1 MTSPRRPTAFRLPET
16 AEIEIEPDL
25 PEPELVPATAQ
36 PLGLRRSF
44 RWGSVLVSAAS
55 SLAVL
60 WAGFAVTQFIEALF
74 QRSVVLGGI
83 GVSLAGLIAL
93 ALIAI
98 LLREVIGLIRLNAL
112 GSIQDDAARAI
123 AARDAAAA
131 QLALS
136 HLRRLYGGRPELA
149 AALADL
155 DRHERDIMDPADR
168 IRIAER
174 DIVSRLDE
182 TAGRII
188 TRSSRRVTL
197 TTAVMPAAALDILF
211 VAALNFRMLRD
222 LATLYGGRPG
232 FIGTLRL
239 ARMVLSHLAVTGGL
253 ALTDNIVQ
261 HVLGRGVLGRLS
273 ARFGEGAVNGI
284 MTARIGLA
292 ALDICRPLPFITR
305 PKPGLAEFLQ
315 QVGDFST
322 ERGQKEA
329 VGNRQ

>member
-1 MTSPRRPTAFRLPET
+1 MMNPRRPTAFRPET
-16 AEIEIEPDL
+16 AEIEIEPDRT
-25 PEPELVPATAQ
+25 EPALVPTLPQ

-55 SLAVL
+55 SLILL
-60 WAGFAVTQFIEALF
+60 WAGYAVAGFIDDLF

-83 GVSLAGLIAL
+83 GLSLASLVAL
-93 ALIAI
+93 ALVAI
-98 LLREVIGLIRLNAL
+98 LLREVIGLVRLNAL

-131 QLALS
+131 QLALR
-136 HLRRLYGGRPELA
+136 HLRRLYAGRPELA
-149 AALADL
+149 AGLADL
-155 DRHERDIMDPADR
+155 ARHERDIMDPADR

-188 TRSSRRVTL
+188 TRSARRVTL

-211 VAALNFRMLRD
+211 VAAFNFRMLRD

-232 FIGTLRL
+232 IIGTLRL

-253 ALTDNIVQ
+253 ALTDNIFQ
-261 HVLGRGVLGRLS
+261 HVLGRGLLGRLS

-315 QVGDFST
+315 QIGDFTS
-322 ERGQKEA
+322 EPGQGGQPAAKP
-329 VGNRQ
+329 

>member
-1 MTSPRRPTAFRLPET
+1 
-16 AEIEIEPDL
+16 
-25 PEPELVPATAQ
+25 
-36 PLGLRRSF
+36 
-44 RWGSVLVSAAS
+44 
-55 SLAVL
+55 
-60 WAGFAVTQFIEALF
+60 
-74 QRSVVLGGI
+74 
-83 GVSLAGLIAL
+83 
-93 ALIAI
+93 
-98 LLREVIGLIRLNAL
+98 
-112 GSIQDDAARAI
+112 
-123 AARDAAAA
+123 
-131 QLALS
+131 
-136 HLRRLYGGRPELA
+136 
-149 AALADL
+149 
-155 DRHERDIMDPADR
+155 MDPADR

-211 VAALNFRMLRD
+211 VAAFNFRMLRD

-232 FIGTLRL
+232 IIGTLRL

-261 HVLGRGVLGRLS
+261 HVLGRGLLGRLS

-315 QVGDFST
+315 QIGDFTS
-322 ERGQKEA
+322 EPAQSSQPQAKP
-329 VGNRQ
+329 

>member
-1 MTSPRRPTAFRLPET
+1 
-16 AEIEIEPDL
+16 
-25 PEPELVPATAQ
+25 
-36 PLGLRRSF
+36 
-44 RWGSVLVSAAS
+44 
-55 SLAVL
+55 
-60 WAGFAVTQFIEALF
+60 
-74 QRSVVLGGI
+74 
-83 GVSLAGLIAL
+83 LIAL
-93 ALIAI
+93 ALLAI

-123 AARDAAAA
+123 AARDAVAA
-131 QLALS
+131 QQALR
-136 HLRRLYGGRPELA
+136 HLRRLYGRRPELA
-149 AALADL
+149 AALVDL
-155 DRHERDIMDPADR
+155 DRHEHDIMDPADR

-211 VAALNFRMLRD
+211 VAAINLRMLRD

-261 HVLGRGVLGRLS
+261 HVLGRGLIGRLS

-315 QVGDFST
+315 QVGDFSP
-322 ERGQKEA
+322 EQKA
-329 VGNRQ
+329 

>member
-1 MTSPRRPTAFRLPET
+1 MTSTRRPTAFRLPE
-16 AEIEIEPDL
+16 IEDIELEPDL
-25 PEPELVPATAQ
+25 PEPPLVPSQPQ
-36 PLGLRRSF
+36 PLVPSRSL
-44 RWGSVLVSAAS
+44 RWGSVLVSAAT
-55 SLAVL
+55 SLILL
-60 WAGFAVTQFIEALF
+60 WAGFALAAFIEDLF
-74 QRSVVLGGI
+74 ARSVVLGGI
-83 GVSLAGLIAL
+83 ALSLAGLIAL
-93 ALIAI
+93 ALVAI

-131 QLALS
+131 QQALR
-136 HLRRLYGGRPELA
+136 HLRRLYGRRPELA
-149 AALADL
+149 AALVDL
-155 DRHERDIMDPADR
+155 DRHEHDIMDPADR

-197 TTAVMPAAALDILF
+197 TTAIMPAAALDILF
-211 VAALNFRMLRD
+211 VAAINLRMLRD

-232 FIGTLRL
+232 LIGTLRV

-261 HVLGRGVLGRLS
+261 HVLGRGLIGRLS

-315 QVGDFST
+315 QVGDFSG
-322 ERGQKEA
+322 ERTA
-329 VGNRQ
+329 

>member
-1 MTSPRRPTAFRLPET
+1 MTSTRRPTAFRLPET
-16 AEIEIEPDL
+16 EEIELEPDL
-25 PEPELVPATAQ
+25 PEPPLVPVQPQ
-36 PLGLRRSF
+36 PLGLKRSF
-44 RWGSVLVSAAS
+44 RWGSLLVSAAT
-55 SLAVL
+55 SLIML
-60 WAGFAVTQFIEALF
+60 WAGFAVTGFIEDLF
-74 QRSVVLGGI
+74 ARSVVLGG
-83 GVSLAGLIAL
+83 VALSLAGLIAL
-93 ALIAI
+93 TLVAI

-112 GSIQDDAARAI
+112 GTIQDDAAKAI
-123 AARDAAAA
+123 AAGDAAAA
-131 QLALS
+131 QQALR
-136 HLRRLYGGRPELA
+136 HLRRLYGRRPELA
-149 AALADL
+149 AALVDL
-155 DRHERDIMDPADR
+155 DRHEHDIMDPADR
-168 IRIAER
+168 MRIAER

-182 TAGRII
+182 TAGRVI
-188 TRSSRRVTL
+188 TRASRRVTL

-211 VAALNFRMLRD
+211 VAAINLRMLRD

-261 HVLGRGVLGRLS
+261 HVLGRGLIGRLS

-315 QVGDFST
+315 QVGDFSP
-322 ERGQKEA
+322 ERERPA
-329 VGNRQ
+329 

>member
-1 MTSPRRPTAFRLPET
+1 MTSTRRPTAFRLPET
-16 AEIEIEPDL
+16 EDIELEPDL
-25 PEPELVPATAQ
+25 PEPPIVPTQPQ
-36 PLGLRRSF
+36 PLGLARSF
-44 RWGSVLVSAAS
+44 RWGGVLASAAT
-55 SLAVL
+55 SLILL
-60 WAGFAVTQFIEALF
+60 WAGFALTGFIEDLF
-74 QRSVVLGGI
+74 ARSVVLGG
-83 GVSLAGLIAL
+83 VALSLAGLIAL
-93 ALIAI
+93 ALLAI

-123 AARDAAAA
+123 AARDAVAA
-131 QLALS
+131 QQALR
-136 HLRRLYGGRPELA
+136 HLRRLYGRRPELA
-149 AALADL
+149 AALVDL
-155 DRHERDIMDPADR
+155 DRHEHDIMDPADR

-211 VAALNFRMLRD
+211 VAAINLRMLRD

-232 FIGTLRL
+232 LIGTLRL

-261 HVLGRGVLGRLS
+261 HVLGRGLIGRLS

-315 QVGDFST
+315 QVGDFSA
-322 ERGQKEA
+322 ERTA
-329 VGNRQ
+329 

>member
-1 MTSPRRPTAFRLPET
+1 MMNPRRPTAFRPET
-16 AEIEIEPDL
+16 AEIEIEPDRT
-25 PEPELVPATAQ
+25 EPALVPTLPQ

-55 SLAVL
+55 SLILL
-60 WAGFAVTQFIEALF
+60 WAGYAVAGFIDDLF

-83 GVSLAGLIAL
+83 GLSLASLVAL
-93 ALIAI
+93 ALVAI
-98 LLREVIGLIRLNAL
+98 LLREVIGLVRLNAL

-131 QLALS
+131 QLALR
-136 HLRRLYGGRPELA
+136 HLRRLYAGRPELA
-149 AALADL
+149 AGLADL
-155 DRHERDIMDPADR
+155 ARHERDIMDPADR

-188 TRSSRRVTL
+188 TRSARRVTL

-211 VAALNFRMLRD
+211 VAAFNFRMLRD

-232 FIGTLRL
+232 IIGTLRL

-261 HVLGRGVLGRLS
+261 HVLGRGLLGRLS

-292 ALDICRPLPFITR
+292 ALDICRPVPFITR

-315 QVGDFST
+315 QIGDFTS
-322 ERGQKEA
+322 EPGQGGQPAAKP
-329 VGNRQ
+329 

>member
-1 MTSPRRPTAFRLPET
+1 MTSTRRPTAFRLPE
-16 AEIEIEPDL
+16 IEDIELEPDL
-25 PEPELVPATAQ
+25 PEPPLVPSQPQ
-36 PLGLRRSF
+36 PLVPSRSL
-44 RWGSVLVSAAS
+44 RWGSVLVSAAT
-55 SLAVL
+55 SLILL
-60 WAGFAVTQFIEALF
+60 WAGFALAAFIEDLF
-74 QRSVVLGGI
+74 ARSVVLGGI
-83 GVSLAGLIAL
+83 ALSLAGLIAL
-93 ALIAI
+93 ALVAI

-131 QLALS
+131 QQALR
-136 HLRRLYGGRPELA
+136 HLRRLYGRRPELA
-149 AALADL
+149 AALVDL
-155 DRHERDIMDPADR
+155 DRHEHDIMDPADR

-197 TTAVMPAAALDILF
+197 TTAIMPAAALDILF
-211 VAALNFRMLRD
+211 VAAINLRMLRD

-232 FIGTLRL
+232 LIGTLRL

-261 HVLGRGVLGRLS
+261 HVLGRGLIGRLS

-315 QVGDFST
+315 QVGDFSA
-322 ERGQKEA
+322 ERTA
-329 VGNRQ
+329 

>member
-1 MTSPRRPTAFRLPET
+1 MTSTRRPTAFRLPE
-16 AEIEIEPDL
+16 IEDIELEPDL
-25 PEPELVPATAQ
+25 PEPPLVPSQPQ
-36 PLGLRRSF
+36 PLVPSRSL
-44 RWGSVLVSAAS
+44 RWGSVLVSAAT
-55 SLAVL
+55 SLILL
-60 WAGFAVTQFIEALF
+60 WAGFALAAFIEDLF
-74 QRSVVLGGI
+74 ARSVVLGGI
-83 GVSLAGLIAL
+83 ALSLAGLIAL
-93 ALIAI
+93 ALVAI

-131 QLALS
+131 QQALR
-136 HLRRLYGGRPELA
+136 HLRRLYGRRPELA
-149 AALADL
+149 AALVDL
-155 DRHERDIMDPADR
+155 DRHEHDIMDPADR

-197 TTAVMPAAALDILF
+197 TTAIMPAAALDILF
-211 VAALNFRMLRD
+211 VAAINLRMLRD

-232 FIGTLRL
+232 LIGTLRV

-261 HVLGRGVLGRLS
+261 HVLGRGLIGRLS

-315 QVGDFST
+315 QVGDFSA
-322 ERGQKEA
+322 ERTA
-329 VGNRQ
+329 

>member
-1 MTSPRRPTAFRLPET
+1 
-16 AEIEIEPDL
+16 
-25 PEPELVPATAQ
+25 
-36 PLGLRRSF
+36 
-44 RWGSVLVSAAS
+44 
-55 SLAVL
+55 
-60 WAGFAVTQFIEALF
+60 
-74 QRSVVLGGI
+74 
-83 GVSLAGLIAL
+83 
-93 ALIAI
+93 
-98 LLREVIGLIRLNAL
+98 
-112 GSIQDDAARAI
+112 
-123 AARDAAAA
+123 
-131 QLALS
+131 
-136 HLRRLYGGRPELA
+136 
-149 AALADL
+149 
-155 DRHERDIMDPADR
+155 MDPADR

-211 VAALNFRMLRD
+211 VAAINLRMLRD

-261 HVLGRGVLGRLS
+261 HVLGRGLIGRLS

-305 PKPGLAEFLQ
+305 RSPASPSFCSRSATSRRSKRREPVLRLGFRTPAERNEPSLHLDT
-315 QVGDFST
+315 G
-322 ERGQKEA
+322 R
-329 VGNRQ
+329 